1 MKKKWIVF
9 LLLIVFVAITVIL
22 YVYKPHRNI
31 ANEDAYIKINAT
43 ELFNEFSRNEKVANT
58 KYLDKVIEISGQ
70 VTTVDNKN
78 NTLTLDNHVNV
89 NFLTNPQIELGQ
101 KIKIKGRCVG
111 YNELME
117 EIILDQATILKP

>member
-31 ANEDAYIKINAT
+31 ANEDANIKINAT